1 MRAGAIQAVIGTA
14 MLGIVVFAPA
24 AAAAVG
30 PPTDPS
36 PVGGVGGGPYIGDT
50 GKPAPPAAGSARAEI
65 R

>member
-24 AAAAVG
+24 AAAAPG
-30 PPTDPS
+30 PPTEPS
-36 PVGGVGGGPYIGDT
+36 PVGSIGGGPYIGDV
-50 GKPAPPAAGSARAEI
+50 GPAAAGTAKAEI